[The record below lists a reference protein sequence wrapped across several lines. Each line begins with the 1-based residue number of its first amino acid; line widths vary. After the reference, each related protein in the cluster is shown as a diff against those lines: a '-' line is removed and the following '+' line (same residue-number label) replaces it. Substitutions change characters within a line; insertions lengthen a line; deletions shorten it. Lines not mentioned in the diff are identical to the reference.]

1 MIVVVEVVVDR
12 DREVIGTSALWGTSD
27 RQAAPVH
34 VLAACLV
41 LRQLSPLEL
50 CILNGGSGEI
60 GVGQFLFVVLVLYV
74 SVINDDPLFSHM
86 LIRKHEHILRVSSV
100 HVWCHIYSCHI
111 YS

>member
-1 MIVVVEVVVDR
+1 MTTCALWQFESIPGVEDR
-12 DREVIGTSALWGTSD
+12 DLIGTSTLWETSD

-74 SVINDDPLFSHM
+74 SVITDDPLFSH
-86 LIRKHEHILRVSSV
+86 LT
-100 HVWCHIYSCHI
+100 C
-111 YS
+111 